1 MTESIEL
8 EWCGHAYFLV
18 KTGGLLIAIDPHD
31 GGSLNIPT
39 CRVQADHIL
48 VTHEHF
54 DHNAVEVAGAP
65 RAKEHRARS
74 GVFEI
79 DGVKVESIRV
89 YHDKSQG
96 RLRGPVTAYK
106 LDIQGLTLAHLGDIG
121 HIPTGEQLD
130 RLKGVDVLL
139 IPVGGT
145 YTINAEEA
153 WETIN
158 LVKPKIAIPMHYW
171 IPGLTLPIDPVD
183 RFLNI
188 IKTPRMRL
196 ESNKLT
202 ISKETLPEKTTII
215 IPQPPRK
222 T

>member
-1 MTESIEL
+1 MDNGIEL

-18 KTGGLLIAIDPHD
+18 RHKGLLIAIDPHD
-31 GGSLNIPT
+31 GDSLNIPT
-39 CRVQADHIL
+39 CRVKAAYVL
-48 VTHEHF
+48 VTHDHF

-65 RAKEHRARS
+65 EARVYKS
-74 GVFEI
+74 RIGEFTI
-79 DGVKVESIRV
+79 DGIKVEGVRV

-106 LDIQGLTLAHLGDIG
+106 LGFNNLTLVHLGDIG
-121 HIPTGEQLD
+121 HIPEKEHIEKLRET
-130 RLKGVDVLL
+130 DVLL

-145 YTINAEEA
+145 YTIDAIEA

-158 LVKPKIAIPMHYW
+158 TLNPKIVIPMHYW
-171 IPGLTLPIDPVD
+171 IPGLTLPIDPID

-188 IKTPRMRL
+188 VKAPRMRL
-196 ESNKLT
+196 ETNKIE
-202 ISKETLPEKTTII
+202 ISQDTLPEKTTII

-222 T
+222 